1 MTDNYI
7 SIYSYTIYEPTTV
20 LTDCMI
26 FGLSIFFFTNL
37 SRLPKEDLIK
47 NWKFF
52 FLFFGLSTFIGAF
65 SHAFY
70 EVHEGLGYK
79 SFWLTMQIFN
89 GAAVLFAQLATFNK
103 KLKPIF
109 IIQLLIFVIAVF
121 VFQKFLVVIINNA
134 ISLIPVMIFSFKNA
148 NKKIGYGILVSFATA
163 LIHGFKISI
172 HTFFNYN
179 DIAHILI
186 MLSLYIMH
194 LGIKEKASQ

>member
-7 SIYSYTIYEPTTV
+7 SINSFIVYEPTTV
-20 LTDCMI
+20 LTDCII
-26 FGLSIFFFTNL
+26 FGLSVIFFLKLSNL
-37 SRLPKEDLIK
+37 SKDFAVK

-52 FLFFGLSTFIGAF
+52 FLFFGLSAFIGAF

-70 EVHEGLGYK
+70 EIHEGLGYK

-89 GAAVLFAQLATFNK
+89 GVAVLFAQLATFNK
-103 KLKPIF
+103 RFNLIF
-109 IIQLLIFVIAVF
+109 IIQLILFVAAVF
-121 VFQKFLVVIINNA
+121 IFQKFVVVIINNA
-134 ISLIPVMIFSFKNA
+134 ISLIPIMVYSFKNLH
-148 NKKIGYGILVSFATA
+148 KKIGYGILISFATA
-163 LIHGFKISI
+163 LVHGFKISI

-186 MLSLYIMH
+186 VLSLYIMY